1 MQKIFFQSKYFFL
14 IAGLVC
20 LSAVPVF
27 ADRLDDSVYDEI
39 VNKEISDNA
48 DVQDLNDAI
57 EEKAEEVRD
66 LAERIKTYEDAVK
79 ERQKEELTLRSQIS
93 LLEDEMNRNEAQ
105 IDQYAVEVEILETE
119 EEALVREIESIQ
131 DQVQELQGDVSE
143 LMFDLYITGNQSP
156 IEIVFSHTDFSSIF
170 SDIEYTERV
179 QSSISN
185 SVTQL
190 EKNQE
195 LLDEKKELT
204 IQKKEEVDLK
214 REDLEVAQVNLEG
227 QETYTAQLLVDTQES
242 EEEYQ
247 QLLEQYRQEKAA
259 LDGQI
264 SALQNDVQERVNAIK
279 AAVEARLADEDDSN
293 DELTQE
299 EQLIINGG
307 DSEFIWP
314 LASAR
319 SISCGFHCD
328 GYPFARYFVHSGI
341 DVPVAQGSS
350 VYASAGGIVT
360 LVKHDGTP
368 NLSYIVIDHLNGT
381 SSVYM
386 HLSCVKVAY
395 DGFVSQGQDIA
406 CSGGLPNTPGAG
418 PYSTGAHLHFEIR
431 EDGIPVDPLKYLP

>member
-1 MQKIFFQSKYFFL
+1 M
-14 IAGLVC
+14 
-20 LSAVPVF
+20 PVL
-27 ADRLDDSVYDEI
+27 AYRLDDTVYDEI
-39 VNKEISDNA
+39 VQQEINQNS
-48 DVQDLNDAI
+48 DVQEINAEI
-57 EEKAEEVRD
+57 EKKADEARD
-66 LAERIKTYEDAVK
+66 LSERIKTYEDAVK
-79 ERQKEELTLRSQIS
+79 ERQKEELTLRSQIA
-93 LLEDEMNRNEAQ
+93 LLEDEMSRNEAQ
-105 IDQYAVEVEILETE
+105 IEQYGVEVEILQAE
-119 EEALVREIESIQ
+119 EEALQQEIESIQ
-131 DQVQELQGDVSE
+131 EQVEELQGNVSE
-143 LMFDLYITGNQSP
+143 LMANLYITGNQSP
-156 IEIVFSHTDFSSIF
+156 LEIVFSHDNFSGIF

-190 EKNQE
+190 ERSQK

-204 IQKKEEVDLK
+204 SQKKEEVDLK
-214 REDLEVAQVNLEG
+214 KADLQVAQVNLEG
-227 QETYTAQLLVDTQES
+227 QETYTEQLIVETQES

-247 QLLEQYRQEKAA
+247 ILLEQIRNDKAA

-264 SALQNDVQERVNAIK
+264 AALQNNAQERINAII
-279 AAVEARLADEDDSN
+279 AAVEARQADDDDTN
-293 DELTQE
+293 DGLTAEEELV
-299 EQLIINGG
+299 LNGG
-307 DSEFIWP
+307 DSDYIWP

-341 DVPVAQGSS
+341 DIPVAQGSS

-386 HLSCVKVAY
+386 HLSCVKVSF

-431 EDGIPVDPLKYLP
+431 ENGIPVDPLKYLP